1 MISMKALA
9 CRNAGFNCDVVIRG
23 DTEEEIM
30 ANTAEHDNKEHNMKL
45 EEIASGKSRRACEES
60 YDYCL
65 LKIICIGIKTKISIA
80 FPSLIAYSN
89 LSMPVFPY

>member
-30 ANTAEHDNKEHNMKL
+30 ANTAEHAIKEHNRKP
-45 EEIASGKSRRACEES
+45 EEIASDEFEEH
-60 YDYCL
+60 L
-65 LKIICIGIKTKISIA
+65 R
-80 FPSLIAYSN
+80 SLITTAC
-89 LSMPVFPY
+89 